1 MADTRSRQQLIY
13 AALGKMGVTSENRP
27 PYANEVAT
35 IDDAID
41 PLVAQLYSRKIAN
54 ISNTEAIELD
64 VFDDFAC
71 LLANNT
77 KGNFGIPNLLP
88 GNDVIASEIRLREI
102 TFGRP
107 SGAPV
112 AVDYF

>member
-13 AALGKMGVTSENRP
+13 EALAKLGVTAENRP
-27 PYANEVAT
+27 PYANEVAS
-35 IDDAID
+35 IDAAID
-41 PLVAQLYSRKIAN
+41 PLVAQLYTRRICN
-54 ISNTEAIELD
+54 ISNTAAIELD
-64 VFDDFAC
+64 VFDDLAC
-71 LLANNT
+71 LLANNV
-77 KGNFGIPNLLP
+77 KGKFGIPALIP
-88 GNDVIASEIRLREI
+88 GQDVAASEIRLREI